1 VSVIRKSPIKAGIP
15 ARCRAAMT
23 VMTIASRLT
32 CRPFGGSSSANTIFQ
47 QFYSPSNI
55 PLQVCKPDACALTQ
69 QHPSRAVRRMRVCGF
84 PVSGFCS
91 FAPFWRPLFLDPIFG
106 RFLRLRWTPR
116 LPRRL
121 HQPRFAILNQQPE
134 RKRSLIDWSPQ
145 PYSSNASA
153 RGASVWVVSPAA
165 FASIRV
171 RPDLARSGLGH
182 TRKNSGCASSP
193 LL

>member
-1 VSVIRKSPIKAGIP
+1 
-15 ARCRAAMT
+15 MT

-55 PLQVCKPDACALTQ
+55 PLQVCKPDARALTQ

-134 RKRSLIDWSPQ
+134 RKRSLIAWPAAAVFF
-145 PYSSNASA
+145 NGVSA
-153 RGASVWVVSPAA
+153 RCFCLGCITG
-165 FASIRV
+165 SIRV
-171 RPDLARSGLGH
+171 NPGPA
-182 TRKNSGCASSP
+182 
-193 LL
+193 